1 MQRQLPVDNPGMKQ
15 LQGLLAFIEIADAG
29 SLAGAARRLGVTP
42 AAVSKNLA
50 RLEEQ
55 LGVRLVQRSTR
66 TLHLSAE
73 GAGFLAKARLA
84 LRALDEAVTEVSQAA
99 GEPVG
104 TVRISV
110 GVSFGRHWV
119 LPALPA
125 LAERH
130 PQLVLEVDLDNRPVD
145 LVARGYDIGI
155 RGGALPG
162 NAFVARRACRLPL
175 VLVAS
180 PDYLARAGV
189 PATHA
194 ELAGHRCVQLRL
206 ADGGISTWRF
216 RSGGRRAAIVP
227 KAAIT
232 VDDSEAAVDLAVAG
246 AGIAQTGLYHV
257 IPHLR
262 SGALKMVL
270 VDQHDPGA
278 REFLLVYPHRQ
289 FLAPRVRVVV
299 DALLAHFAAAAD
311 LQALPADLPPGFRAS
326 AAPASARRARP
337 A

>member
-1 MQRQLPVDNPGMKQ
+1 MRRMKQ

-66 TLHLSAE
+66 TLRLTTE
-73 GAGFLAKARLA
+73 GTGFLSKARLA
-84 LRALDEAVTEVSQAA
+84 LRALDEAVAEVSQAA

-110 GVSFGRHWV
+110 GASFGRHWV

-130 PQLVLEVDLDNRPVD
+130 PQLVLEVDLENRPVD

-155 RGGALPG
+155 RGGAVP
-162 NAFVARRACRLPL
+162 NAGFVARRVCRLPL

-180 PDYLARAGV
+180 PAYLARAGV
-189 PATHA
+189 PRSPA
-194 ELAGHRCVQLRL
+194 ELADHRCIQLRL
-206 ADGGISTWRF
+206 ADGGPGTWHF
-216 RSGGRRAAIVP
+216 RQGGRRVALTPRAAL
-227 KAAIT
+227 ATDA
-232 VDDSEAAVDLAVAG
+232 SEAVVDFALAG
-246 AGIAQTGLYHV
+246 GGIAQCALYHTLA
-257 IPHLR
+257 HLR
-262 SGALKMVL
+262 EGRLKLVL
-270 VDQHDPGA
+270 ADVHEPGA

-289 FLAPRVRVVV
+289 FLAPRVRAVV
-299 DALLAHFAAAAD
+299 DGLLAHFESSAELHVQPAE
-311 LQALPADLPPGFRAS
+311 LPAAMRA
-326 AAPASARRARP
+326 ASSPRRGGRA
-337 A
+337 

>member
-1 MQRQLPVDNPGMKQ
+1 MKQ
-15 LQGLLAFIEIADAG
+15 LQGLVSFIEIADAG

-50 RLEEQ
+50 RLEEL

-66 TLHLSAE
+66 TLRLTSE
-73 GAGFLAKARLA
+73 GTAFLGKARLA
-84 LRALDEAVTEVSQAA
+84 LRALDDAVAEVSQAA

-130 PQLVLEVDLDNRPVD
+130 PQLTLEVDLDNRPVD

-155 RGGALPG
+155 RGGSLP
-162 NAFVARRACRLPL
+162 NSDFVARRACRLPL

-180 PDYLARAGV
+180 PGYLKRAGI
-189 PATHA
+189 PATPA
-194 ELAGHRCVQLRL
+194 ELAGHRSVQLRL
-206 ADGGISTWRF
+206 SDGGTSTWHF
-216 RSGGRRAAIVP
+216 RGSGRRAAITP

-232 VDDSEAAVDLAVAG
+232 VDDSEAAVDLALAG
-246 AGIAQTGLYHV
+246 GGIAQAGLYHA

-262 SGALKMVL
+262 AGTLKLVL
-270 VDQHDPGA
+270 VDQHEPGA
-278 REFLLVYPHRQ
+278 REFVLVYPHRQ

-299 DALLAHFAAAAD
+299 DALLAHFAAADD
-311 LQALPADLPPGFRAS
+311 LHLQPADLPATFRAVPR
-326 AAPASARRARP
+326 AAARRT
-337 A
+337 